1 MRDDS
6 LAASRLPRP
15 MPPNGFLLLSLGVDP
30 CGEYGI
36 GSTPCSP
43 FSSNVAAALY
53 RLRFLRHTRNAIIIA
68 SAITIPPMTIP
79 TIAVGYS
86 VDEDDAEDDSEEV
99 GVLDVGSF
107 VETAV
112 APAAREGPNTI

>member
-1 MRDDS
+1 
-6 LAASRLPRP
+6 
-15 MPPNGFLLLSLGVDP
+15 
-30 CGEYGI
+30 
-36 GSTPCSP
+36 
-43 FSSNVAAALY
+43 
-53 RLRFLRHTRNAIIIA
+53 
-68 SAITIPPMTIP
+68 MTIP

-99 GVLDVGSF
+99 GVLDVGSC